1 MISSGGGYIESLSGA
16 MTGVLSIRAAADVD
30 LGLGAPS
37 WGGLSVGAAWL
48 GGLPDRISF
57 ESKEELAQERA
68 VGRNVSETAV
78 RTPQQRRFIFA
89 IADPLLRCK
98 THP

>member
-1 MISSGGGYIESLSGA
+1 MIYASGRPHGGGL
-16 MTGVLSIRAAADVD
+16 
-30 LGLGAPS
+30 P
-37 WGGLSVGAAWL
+37 VGAAWP

-57 ESKEELAQERA
+57 ESKEERVQERA
-68 VGRNVSETAV
+68 AGRNVSETAV
-78 RTPQQRRFIFA
+78 RAPQQRRFIFA

>member
-1 MISSGGGYIESLSGA
+1 MA
-16 MTGVLSIRAAADVD
+16 GVLSIRAAAYVD
-30 LGLGAPS
+30 LSLGARS
-37 WGGLSVGAAWL
+37 WGGLPVGAAWL
-48 GGLPDRISF
+48 SGLPDRNSF
-57 ESKEELAQERA
+57 ASKEERVQERA